1 MIHHLHFR
9 RFQRLLVR
17 ADCWEHLLVQRRR
30 GAREEVHAAPWWTET
45 EGPGTRLHVAP
56 THVRTLQPRGQER
69 VQGMVITDTDI
80 FSIQF
85 ELFGHD
91 RLVLILLC
99 YTFTGLQTTWVVVW
113 DTRWRRLV
121 EGFLPSRRSLPREDL
136 RSCQWRRGNHTFYL
150 QYYYLLPVLFQSFFS
165 PLYLPHL

>member
-45 EGPGTRLHVAP
+45 EGPGARLHVAP

-69 VQGMVITDTDI
+69 VQGTVITETDL
-80 FSIQF
+80 FSIQVEF
-85 ELFGHD
+85 FTRYIGAD
-91 RLVLILLC
+91 TLVL
-99 YTFTGLQTTWVVVW
+99 YFPGLQTTWVVVW

-136 RSCQWRRGNHTFYL
+136 RSCQWRRGNHTFHL